1 MARAVRSS
9 LSGDDIVKIIAACK
23 SAGVHKF
30 CLAELVID
38 FASVQNESTVEYVL
52 SDKSEEASVEGEDS
66 SPDLESLLIE
76 DPLAYETAML
86 EGKA

>member
-1 MARAVRSS
+1 MARSVRSS
-9 LSGDDIVKIIAACK
+9 LTGDDIVKIIAACK
-23 SAGVHKF
+23 DAGVHKF
-30 CLAELVID
+30 CLAELVIE
-38 FASVQNESTVEYVL
+38 FASVQNEPTVQYVL
-52 SDKSEEASVEGEDS
+52 QEPPEEVSGEGEGS